1 MPAPTK
7 EEIKSFIVAALTTDN
22 ALSGRTSFAKVVE
35 GETFP
40 GELPD
45 AMEDFVD
52 GISEGISRAWVEWQ
66 RKQTVVTTVAGVT
79 VGAASVPGIGTPG
92 QALP

>member
-1 MPAPTK
+1 MPAPSK
-7 EEIKSFIVAALTTDN
+7 GEIKRFIVAALTTDT
-22 ALSGRTSFAKVVE
+22 AGRTSFAKIVD
-35 GETFP
+35 GETLA

-52 GISEGISRAWVEWQ
+52 GVSEGIANMWEKWQ
-66 RKQTVVTTVAGVT
+66 KEQTVVTTVAGVT
-79 VGAASVPGIGTPG
+79 VGGASVPGIGAAG